1 MNTTIYF
8 NNSPSIIGVS
18 SIGGPKESNSFIG
31 KYIET
36 KLKDDFFGVESF
48 EKAEIKMLYTTVM
61 NAIKNAGKNNDEI
74 DCFFA
79 GDLLNQIISAT
90 FTARNLDFSFLG
102 LYNACATFVEALL
115 ISSTFIDGPTPSL
128 DNMHAPAPVTVH
140 CACGGL
146 VEPSSNG

>member
-18 SIGGPKESNSFIG
+18 SICGPKESNSFIG

-61 NAIKNAGKNNDEI
+61 NAIKNAGKN
-74 DCFFA
+74 
-79 GDLLNQIISAT
+79 QKII
-90 FTARNLDFSFLG
+90 RRK
-102 LYNACATFVEALL
+102 
-115 ISSTFIDGPTPSL
+115 
-128 DNMHAPAPVTVH
+128 
-140 CACGGL
+140 
-146 VEPSSNG
+146 